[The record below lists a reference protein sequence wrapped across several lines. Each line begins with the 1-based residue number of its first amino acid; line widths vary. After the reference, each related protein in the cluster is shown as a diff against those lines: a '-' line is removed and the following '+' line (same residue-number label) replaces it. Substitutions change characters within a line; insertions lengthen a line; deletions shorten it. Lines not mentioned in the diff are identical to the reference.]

1 MKSFES
7 WETEDLKLTF
17 GLRQLDKHPVLTD
30 WLAADEPISGSEL
43 QDLEKW
49 RTRLGKRVNYWNEE
63 EVKIFFIL
71 KVIEL
76 VDFNNEGHYTTF
88 SERTLASKLRNIR
101 NEEVTMRGRIEF
113 LVATGEQKPRQ
124 PFFFI
129 HEYKPLLKATS
140 NDPLGQLLSAMFTV
154 QDINQ
159 NQKVLY
165 GLYVLGQYWYFV
177 ILDGKDFSVSL
188 SLDAAK
194 PNDLL
199 QIVRILK
206 RCKGYI
212 EKDLGLI

>member
-17 GLRQLDKHPVLTD
+17 GLRQLKNHPTLAA
-30 WLAADEPISGSEL
+30 WLAADESISNEEL
-43 QDLEKW
+43 LVLEKW
-49 RTRLGKRVNYWNEE
+49 QARLEKQVNYWNEE

-76 VDFNNEGHYTTF
+76 IDFYNEGHYMTF
-88 SERTLASKLRNIR
+88 SERTLGSKLQNID
-101 NEEVTMRGRIEF
+101 NQDVPMRGRIEF

-129 HEYKPLLKATS
+129 HEYKPLLKASS
-140 NDPLGQLLSAMFTV
+140 NDPLGQLLAAMLTV
-154 QDINQ
+154 QDINK
-159 NQKVLY
+159 NKKVLY
-165 GLYVLGQYWYFV
+165 GLYILGQYWYFV

>member
-17 GLRQLDKHPVLTD
+17 GLYQLDNHPVLTN
-30 WLAADEPISGSEL
+30 WLAADEPISEREL

-49 RTRLGKRVNYWNEE
+49 RIRLGKRVNYWNEE

-76 VDFNNEGHYTTF
+76 IDFNYEGYYTTF

-177 ILDGKDFSVSL
+177 VLDGKDFSVSL